1 MRYLLLVLC
10 LLTVPVWAEAGGVAS
25 AGKVKVT
32 VRDAWVMDSSSTFV
46 HIVAVPYAAPD
57 HKLVKGQPYLEVT
70 VWCKGQFNTAQLNM
84 GRVDVYAGDGSA
96 YKYSWTKPAATRAVF
111 SGVERKGGLVDLS
124 TRADGA
130 RPESGEELGVWDLR
144 FSSLK

>member
-10 LLTVPVWAEAGGVAS
+10 LWAGPAWAEASGVAS
-25 AGKVKVT
+25 AGKVKVS

-57 HKLVKGQPYLEVT
+57 RKLVKGQPYLEVT
-70 VWCKGQFNTAQLNM
+70 VWCKGQFNSAQLNM

-96 YKYSWTKPAATRAVF
+96 CKYSWTKPADTRAVF
-111 SGVERKGGLVDLS
+111 SGVERKGGLVNLY
-124 TRADGA
+124 TRADAA
-130 RPESGEELGVWDLR
+130 RPETGDTPGVWDLNFR
-144 FSSLK
+144 AVK